1 MRPPTL
7 LRVDVNQKDRCACA
21 LRKWI
26 TWWRAPGYSTVAGIF
41 KQYELV
47 CIVGDERDLLR
58 VRTTYRRPREDA
70 DVYRIRAPRENIRRP
85 FLDNLETMNDMATRP
100 RFYDT
105 LTTNCTTGAFMHT
118 RVNPD
123 APAWSRRIRFSGYV
137 PDYLYEVGRLDTAR
151 PSPSSSASRS

>member
-1 MRPPTL
+1 MRPPAL

-21 LRKWI
+21 LANGSR
-26 TWWRAPGYSTVAGIF
+26 GAGAGLLDRR
-41 KQYELV
+41 QPR
-47 CIVGDERDLLR
+47 DHERHGH
-58 VRTTYRRPREDA
+58 A
-70 DVYRIRAPRENIRRP
+70 
-85 FLDNLETMNDMATRP
+85 P

>member
-1 MRPPTL
+1 M
-7 LRVDVNQKDRCACA
+7 CA
-21 LRKWI
+21 
-26 TWWRAPGYSTVAGIF
+26 SQMDHVVAGAGLLDRRGHL
-41 KQYELV
+41 QAV
-47 CIVGDERDLLR
+47 RAGVHRRDERDLLR

-85 FLDNLETMNDMATRP
+85 FLDNLETMNDIATRP